1 MPVALSQVCS
11 SWSYPVMTYDVPQT
25 TNAVDS
31 VEDVCSQYSQAFWL
45 VTKQVW
51 QNLSNAWSEFYK
63 QIRYVTLRIIDV
75 LRNSFDVLR
84 NLFAIV
90 IVCFS
95 RKNCVLLSINCVL
108 LSSSGY
114 DTVKRYGTVRT
125 ATVVLRMYT
134 RPMKP
139 TAVAILARKMQLCD
153 ESFINTLTVITGQ
166 LVAAAKSQLSRN
178 NNRSSSSALRG
189 KWHLR
194 PHNRRVHVLNVL
206 ILWALK

>member
-1 MPVALSQVCS
+1 
-11 SWSYPVMTYDVPQT
+11 MTYDVPQT

-108 LSSSGY
+108 LSSSAPYIEWWIIRVIIWWSEFFSGVRPV
-114 DTVKRYGTVRT
+114 TVQTLLHKHLIQSQPFGKVIPRYPFGQIARPFDQMVQPFGQMVEKRLNIFISV
-125 ATVVLRMYT
+125 
-134 RPMKP
+134 
-139 TAVAILARKMQLCD
+139 AVIVTDSHM
-153 ESFINTLTVITGQ
+153 
-166 LVAAAKSQLSRN
+166 
-178 NNRSSSSALRG
+178 
-189 KWHLR
+189 
-194 PHNRRVHVLNVL
+194 
-206 ILWALK
+206 